1 MLDGD
6 LVAEE
11 GRRAGPGVREQGL
24 VLVEFQPEIVT
35 QERREAGPDFLC
47 FGFRPGEPE
56 EGIVGI
62 PDIPQPPVA
71 WITGIRAG
79 QAALPRAVPAPGRD
93 RRGRGRAGPPT
104 LS

>member
-1 MLDGD
+1 MPDGD

-24 VLVEFQPEIVT
+24 VLVEFQPEIIT
-35 QERREAGPDFLC
+35 QERREPALDFLC

-62 PDIPQPPVA
+62 PDISQPPVA
-71 WITGIRAG
+71 RVVRIRAG
-79 QAALPRAVPAPGRD
+79 QATLLRTQFPCLGMVAAGAGAPALP
-93 RRGRGRAGPPT
+93 
-104 LS
+104 